1 MNSINFIPY
10 KDALIKGYNSA
21 RYYINGFVDILSG
34 EWPRKAYELSVDNM
48 MIDEKMYMLAH
59 LKSSFPDAKKS
70 DDIMSKLHIS
80 MASFGDRLRIID
92 TASDKLDYTNDDA
105 RVGLLSLVSKSLGE
119 KRHTVTVFINN
130 ETAKLGKSDIA
141 YLLESIAEEFLN
153 YEVNDLEY
161 ITEDMSPNYC
171 YCYILLE
178 YWLKIYLQT
187 NYKKKITE
195 LIYLIYYK
203 IYSYAATPIR
213 DFKYFENQN
222 ATTKILTKTDRMIND
237 TLKECHR
244 IAMNIRDGEDIEN
257 YQNDIENIIFNLI

>member
-1 MNSINFIPY
+1 MNNINFIPY

-21 RYYINGFVDILSG
+21 RYYIDGFVDILSG

-59 LKSSFPDAKKS
+59 LKSSFPDAKKP

-92 TASDKLDYTNDDA
+92 TASDKLDYTFDNDGKA
-105 RVGLLSLVSKSLGE
+105 GLLSLVSKSLGE
-119 KRHTVTVFINN
+119 NRHTVTVFINN
-130 ETAKLGKSDIA
+130 ETAKLNKSDIA
-141 YLLESIAEEFLN
+141 YLLKSIAEEFLS
-153 YEVNDLEY
+153 YEVNDY
-161 ITEDMSPNYC
+161 ITDISPNYC
-171 YCYILLE
+171 YTLLK
-178 YWLKIYLQT
+178 YWLNAYVET
-187 NYKKKITE
+187 NYKMKITE
-195 LIYLIYYK
+195 LVYLIYYK
-203 IYSYAATPIR
+203 IYSYAAIPIS

-222 ATTKILTKTDRMIND
+222 TTATILTKDDKIIND

>member
-1 MNSINFIPY
+1 MNKNNINFIPY

-21 RYYINGFVDILSG
+21 RYYIDGFVDILSG

-59 LKSSFPDAKKS
+59 LKSAFPDAKKP

-92 TASDKLDYTNDDA
+92 TGSDKLDYTNDDNK
-105 RVGLLSLVSKSLGE
+105 VGLLSLVSKSLGE

-130 ETAKLGKSDIA
+130 ETTKLDKSDIA
-141 YLLESIAEEFLN
+141 YLLESIAEEFLS
-153 YEVNDLEY
+153 YEVNDR
-161 ITEDMSPNYC
+161 IMDISPNYC
-171 YCYILLE
+171 YILLK
-178 YWLKIYLQT
+178 YWLKVYLDT
-187 NYKKKITE
+187 NYKIRIAE

-203 IYSYAATPIR
+203 IYSYAATPIS

-222 ATTKILTKTDRMIND
+222 GTTKILTKTDKIIND
-237 TLKECHR
+237 TFKECHR

-257 YQNDIENIIFNLI
+257 YQNDVENIIFNLL